1 MIQMLVM
8 LTALAGMLAAP
19 CPDSLV
25 TSLAIRTAPAG
36 VGRCVEADTTPPRK
50 RARAVELS
58 DAYAT
63 RLAIHKWASY
73 GTVPLFAAQAIVGE
87 RLFSIEQAGNRAP
100 KGLRDAHDL
109 LALGVAALFGV
120 NTVTGAMNWWETR
133 SQTDGRAWRTAH
145 AALML
150 ASDGGFAYT
159 ALLGTNARDFE
170 ASRIQHRNWA
180 TVSASVALVSYIMM
194 LKPFRRD

>member
-1 MIQMLVM
+1 MLLL
-8 LTALAGMLAAP
+8 LTALASTLTAP

-25 TSLAIRTAPAG
+25 TSFAQRDAPAG
-36 VGRCVEADTTPPRK
+36 VGRCVEADTTPARK
-50 RARAVELS
+50 RVKAVQLS
-58 DAYAT
+58 DAYET

-73 GTVPLFAAQAIVGE
+73 ATVPLFTAQAIIGE
-87 RLFSIEQAGNRAP
+87 QLFNIEQAGNKAP

-109 LALGVAALFGV
+109 LALGVGALFAA
-120 NTVTGAMNWWETR
+120 NTYTGALNWWETR
-133 SQTDGRAWRTAH
+133 SQTDGRTWRTIH

-150 ASDGGFAYT
+150 ASDAGFAYT
-159 ALLGTNARDFE
+159 ALLGTNARRLE

-180 TVSASVALVSYIMM
+180 TASASAALVSYIMM

>member
-1 MIQMLVM
+1 MVLLLV
-8 LTALAGMLAAP
+8 ALASALAAP

-25 TSLAIRTAPAG
+25 ASSAMRATPAG
-36 VGRCVEADTTPPRK
+36 VGRCMDADTTPARK
-50 RARAVELS
+50 RGKAVELS

-73 GTVPLFAAQAIVGE
+73 ATVPLFTAQAIIGAQ
-87 RLFSIEQAGNRAP
+87 LFNAEQAGNQAP

-109 LALGVAALFGV
+109 LALGVGALFAA

-133 SQTDGRAWRTAH
+133 SQSEGRTWRTIH

-159 ALLGTNARDFE
+159 ALLGTNARRLE

-180 TVSASVALVSYIMM
+180 TASASVALVSYAMM